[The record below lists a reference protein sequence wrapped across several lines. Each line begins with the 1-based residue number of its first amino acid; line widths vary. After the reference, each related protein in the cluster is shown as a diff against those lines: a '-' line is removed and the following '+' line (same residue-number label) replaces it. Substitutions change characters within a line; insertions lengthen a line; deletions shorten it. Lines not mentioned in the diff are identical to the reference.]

1 MTARRIGMTALAFL
15 ILVGLPATAG
25 PSVATGDGAKL
36 DDPFLWLEE
45 VDGDK
50 ALDWVREISA
60 ATTKEIEAVPEFRP
74 IRDKN
79 LEIYNSN
86 ERIPYPSRRGGHLY
100 NFWQDDVHVRGIWR
114 RTTVDAYL
122 SDSPTWETVIDL
134 DALVAEDEINW
145 VWKGASCLPPEHRL
159 CMISLSRGGGD
170 STVKREFDT
179 NTKKFVDGGF
189 ELPDAKS
196 FTSWKDADTLW
207 VGTDLGEGSLTTS
220 GYPRVLKLWKRGTD
234 LVESTTIFEGNETD
248 VSAGGYT
255 LYTPEGSYHVLVRT
269 PEFFLQESF
278 LLLGDRIVKL
288 DLPEDASWQAMF
300 RDQMILSLRSDWT
313 VNETTY
319 PAGALI
325 AIDLDSFLRGG
336 RKFDVLFEPSERT
349 SLRSV
354 TRTQGQLLISTLD
367 NVRGRI
373 HRATFDDGK
382 WTQEE
387 VPMPGIGTVSVADTS
402 LDDDTWFLSY
412 TDFLTPSSLY
422 VVGNQRPK
430 KAKSLPDFFD
440 SRGMKVAQY
449 DATSADGTKVPYFVV
464 MPKGFKPRGSHP
476 TLLYGYG
483 GFEVS
488 MMPRYS
494 ATTGSAWLERGG
506 VYVLANIRGGGEFGP
521 GWHKAAL
528 KENRHKCFEDFIA
541 VAEDLV
547 SRKISSPDHLG
558 IMGGSNGGLLV
569 GAALTIR
576 PELFKA
582 VVSSVPL
589 LDMRRYH
596 KLLAGASWMSEY
608 GDPDDPEDWA
618 YIQRWS
624 PYHNVRKDAEYPK
637 TLFVT
642 STRDDRVHPAHARK
656 MVARLKEMG
665 HPVYYYENTE
675 GGHSSGAINE
685 QRAYTWAINYA
696 YLWKMLR

>member
-1 MTARRIGMTALAFL
+1 MTARRIGTMALALL
-15 ILVGLPATAG
+15 ILATLPAAAG
-25 PSVATGDGAKL
+25 PSVAAGDSATL
-36 DDPFLWLEE
+36 NDPFLWLEE

-86 ERIPYPSRRGGHLY
+86 DRIPYPSRRGAHVY
-100 NFWQDDVHVRGIWR
+100 NFWQDDIHVRGIWR
-114 RTTVDAYL
+114 RTTVAAYL

-134 DALVAEDEINW
+134 DALVAKDEINW
-145 VWKGASCLPPEHRL
+145 VWKGASCLQPDHRR

-179 NTKKFVDGGF
+179 TTKKFVEGGF

-196 FTSWKDADTLW
+196 VTSWKDADTLW

-220 GYPRVLKLWKRGTD
+220 GYPRVLKMWKRGTD
-234 LVESTTIFEGNETD
+234 LAESITVFEGRESD

-269 PEFFLQESF
+269 PEFFRQESF
-278 LLLGDRIVKL
+278 LLLGDRFVKL
-288 DLPEDASWQAMF
+288 DIPEDASWQAML

-313 VNETTY
+313 VNDATY
-319 PAGALI
+319 LAGALI
-325 AIDLDSFLRGG
+325 SIDLDRFLRGG
-336 RKFDVLFEPSERT
+336 RTFDVLFEPSERT
-349 SLRSV
+349 SLQSV
-354 TRTQGQLLISTLD
+354 TRTKNQILISTLD

-373 HRATFDDGK
+373 HRATIHDGK
-382 WTQEE
+382 WAKEE

-402 LDDDTWFLSY
+402 LDDDVWFLSY

-422 VVGNQRPK
+422 VVDEQRPK
-430 KAKSLPDFFD
+430 KTKSLPDFFD

-488 MMPRYS
+488 MRPRYS

-547 SRKISSPDHLG
+547 SRKISSADHLG

-618 YIQRWS
+618 YIKRWS
-624 PYHNVRKDAEYPK
+624 PYHNIQEDAEYPK